1 MDFDFV
7 SSSVADN
14 DDGIG
19 CRKSR
24 KIEIVHQLLRQRFAS
39 LFGGFGFGTVGR
51 IRQYDVKSFGMD
63 CEVVDGFEGAVTA
76 DLDLVGLVSA
86 GSNVFFDVVE
96 VLVGVFHAENG

>member
-39 LFGGFGFGTVGR
+39 LFGGFGTVGR

-63 CEVVDGFEGAVTA
+63 CEVVDGFEGAGKA
-76 DLDLVGLVSA
+76 DLDLAGLVSA